1 MIESKHEFFHGKM
14 GKLSVDA
21 KEKQESGRIHKM
33 DPRSLLKWKS
43 FKV

>member
-1 MIESKHEFFHGKM
+1 M

-21 KEKQESGRIHKM
+21 KKKQESGRIHKM
-33 DPRSLLKWKS
+33 NPRILLKWKS